1 MKIVIFGATGG
12 TGQELVRQ
20 GLERGHDVTAQAR
33 SSEKLADLGRETL
46 EVVQGD
52 VLDSADVELA
62 VTGHDAVLCAI
73 GAGAERSTL
82 REDGTR
88 NIVAAMD
95 ATGVRRLI
103 CLSSLGVGDSRANLG
118 FFTKHIVV
126 GVFLRHAFADHERQ
140 EAVIRNSSL
149 DWTIVRPPHLK
160 DGPRTGQYRHG
171 FPPTDR
177 DIQGWISRADVAD
190 FMLNQLDSDTYVR
203 QSPGVS
209 Y

>member
-1 MKIVIFGATGG
+1 MKIAVFGATGG
-12 TGQELVRQ
+12 TGRELVGQ
-20 GLERGHDVTAQAR
+20 ALERGHHVTAQAR
-33 SSEKLADLGRETL
+33 SPEKLAGLGHANL
-46 EVVQGD
+46 DVVRGD
-52 VLDSADVELA
+52 VLDQTDVERA
-62 VTGHDAVLCAI
+62 VTGQEAVLCAI
-73 GAGAERSTL
+73 GSGAERTTL

-88 NIVAAMD
+88 HIVEAMG

-118 FFTKHIVV
+118 FFTRYLVV
-126 GVFLRHAFADHERQ
+126 GVFLRHAFADHEGQ
-140 EAVIRNSSL
+140 EAVIRNSVL

-160 DGPRTGQYRHG
+160 EGPQTGEYRYG

-177 DIQGWISRADVAD
+177 SIQGWISRADVAD
-190 FMLNQLDSDTYVR
+190 FMLNQLDSDTYLR